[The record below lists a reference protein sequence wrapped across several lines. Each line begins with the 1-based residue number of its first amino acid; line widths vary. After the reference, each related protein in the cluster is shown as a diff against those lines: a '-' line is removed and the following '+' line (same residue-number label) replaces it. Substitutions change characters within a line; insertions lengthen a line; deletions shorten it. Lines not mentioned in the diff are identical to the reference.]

1 MQTTVPLPTAEY
13 QRLKGIE
20 KEFDQMKDMPWSDVV
35 PKGFHYIKV
44 NQDMKYSALE
54 IKHEALDLRYNQ
66 LRKDN
71 IRLSRDYDD
80 AINAF
85 KKYEVDALNK
95 FVEYEKNNCEFTVQY
110 QSLESRNNQLRK
122 ENIGLRTEFDKQ
134 ASLSSISEHAVKGLK
149 IQMGL
154 RLAEIEDYKK
164 TIKSFE
170 SDKAEYKS
178 KSTHSNLL
186 IIALVAVLIAWQIF
200 YIFK

>member
-71 IRLSRDYDD
+71 VRLSRDYDECKTHNGKMCD
-80 AINAF
+80 DNITLEKTNSTHLHKIYHLKNEVSAIA
-85 KKYEVDALNK
+85 KRERKLIAE
-95 FVEYEKNNCEFTVQY
+95 
-110 QSLESRNNQLRK
+110 LEEQKL
-122 ENIGLRTEFDKQ
+122 
-134 ASLSSISEHAVKGLK
+134 
-149 IQMGL
+149 
-154 RLAEIEDYKK
+154 EIEDYKK

-170 SDKAEYKS
+170 SDKNIKGKNYLVWYLFVAFALLFGLIVFAAEY
-178 KSTHSNLL
+178 
-186 IIALVAVLIAWQIF
+186 IV
-200 YIFK
+200 FK